1 MPTRFTL
8 IDSRISAIGALM
20 VVLLVGCSPTTAPGG
35 SATSVAGPSPTVAA
49 TVAGPSPTVAGPS
62 PTLAG
67 RDAPPEAQLAAEGG
81 DAVLGQLGSY
91 TWLQSGSDSPWLPGA
106 PIAVGAGEPL
116 TVGLVPAGDLADWRA
131 RYVPSNAGDPRGAV
145 VLGEGTGDPAFRA
158 PKAGS
163 WTVEL
168 FVEFA
173 AGAGTASYYWLLDVS

>member
-8 IDSRISAIGALM
+8 IDFRISAIGALM

-35 SATSVAGPSPTVAA
+35 STTSVAGPSPTVAA
-49 TVAGPSPTVAGPS
+49 TVAGPS

-131 RYVPSNAGDPRGAV
+131 RYVPSNAGGPRGAV